1 MAEIKEAPKSFS
13 DRARGAA
20 KRLFRHEN
28 AALILILV
36 IIMATLAV
44 MTRGATVLGYF
55 RNKIQLCTI
64 K

>member
-1 MAEIKEAPKSFS
+1 MTEAEIREKQKASRPREI
-13 DRARGAA
+13 AR
-20 KRLFRHEN
+20 RVFRNEN

-36 IIMATLAV
+36 VIMTTLAV

-55 RNKIQLCTI
+55 RNKIQLCII